1 MATMSGK
8 DEQEHQTSGR
18 KRSAPPPMDESHA
31 SDEERRLNEMLESP
45 EKRQRLL
52 KSPEK
57 RQRLLELFQE
67 TEDTQET
74 KDTGKDLSTPS
85 QRNIKR
91 EDGRREDLAVKYE
104 SCGDSDTPVDLLDNK
119 LKDIIQEHK
128 EARGESD
135 DTSTIAAPFLCVLQ
149 STGCGKTRA
158 ILELAK
164 TRRKLVY
171 LIMKPDTHNDG
182 SWQVPS
188 VIQQVKDRTD
198 DAEEEICEKIWSK
211 FFDALKECVTQEKY
225 NSREKLYKAQITP
238 EMALGEFYNDLE
250 KSWRKVTT
258 PDFSRVRPALKPGNN
273 SPSSSLDMQSAG
285 QNSDSDHSPQSKKV
299 RFLYTN
305 AAPITEESLTVCF
318 DEVSALKENSFRAL
332 RRTAKHA
339 GILAVYTDTAASI
352 CQVMNPNDHS
362 SSTKGGTLGNFGAPL
377 FQWNTNDLLWSM
389 DSEKYD
395 DYENLFSAGRP
406 RWRSHIDLCKR
417 AFKTA
422 ESPATKAIESL
433 INLATNLLSREKG
446 DMLDNQET
454 NELTVRS
461 FPKLTRVK
469 PGMLALFLCRF
480 SLGPRS
486 KLSKLL
492 VKHSLATVIGVSEDR
507 EVVCS
512 SYPSE
517 PVLAE
522 ASSRFTQNEKN
533 LNTVLDNIEAAF
545 HNNNK
550 LLDPPRGDLGEMCAA
565 AILGYA
571 MDHVRK
577 KKNHEYMSQTV
588 KLGDFLSLFV
598 DGEDG
603 LPNNEMNSMA
613 ENWSINVTHFIRPS
627 WAPSGKDLKI
637 MWQRRMGYYV
647 PGGAPGLDLLIAIQD
662 DSTKQY
668 GTLRVQVK
676 NYTDTIC
683 KSTREKFLERL
694 RPWKCPPSVENEGL
708 SVSLLLS
715 VNDIDKCCRVLRNSK
730 LSKAEPPVLQ
740 IATCFPTAADSP
752 LIAVSKKLKNICTQ
766 NTSQYVDCDL
776 PACEEVI
783 RRSLFDD

>member
-8 DEQEHQTSGR
+8 EEEEEEHQTSGR
-18 KRSAPPPMDESHA
+18 KRSSAPTDESSI
-31 SDEERRLNEMLESP
+31 SDEEARSF
-45 EKRQRLL
+45 EKRFDEML
-52 KSPEK
+52 KSPES
-57 RQRLLELFQE
+57 RQLLLGLLQE
-67 TEDTQET
+67 IEDKQET
-74 KDTGKDLSTPS
+74 KE
-85 QRNIKR
+85 RNIKR
-91 EDGRREDLAVKYE
+91 EDGKREDLAVKYE

-119 LKDIIQEHK
+119 LKEIIQEHK
-128 EARGESD
+128 EARGVSD
-135 DTSTIAAPFLCVLQ
+135 DTSSTIAAPFLCVLQ

-164 TRRKLVY
+164 TKRKLVY
-171 LIMKPDTHNDG
+171 LIMKPDRNHDG
-182 SWQVPS
+182 SWQVPP
-188 VIQQVKDRTD
+188 VIQEVIDRTKV
-198 DAEEEICEKIWSK
+198 AEEEICEKIWSK
-211 FFDALKECVTQEKY
+211 FFDALKECVDQEKY
-225 NSREKLYKAQITP
+225 NSRDKLYNAQITP
-238 EMALGEFYNDLE
+238 EMTLGEFYNDLE
-250 KSWRKVTT
+250 KSWRKVMTQKV
-258 PDFSRVRPALKPGNN
+258 SRARPALKHGND

-285 QNSDSDHSPQSKKV
+285 QNSGDSDHSPPIKKV
-299 RFLYTN
+299 RFSADYTN
-305 AAPITEESLTVCF
+305 AVPITEESLTACF
-318 DEVSALKENSFRAL
+318 DEVSALEEKSIRAL
-332 RRTAKHA
+332 CRTAKHA
-339 GILAVYTDTAASI
+339 GILAIYTDTAASI

-362 SSTKGGTLGNFGAPL
+362 SSAKGGTLGNFGAPL
-377 FQWNTNDLLWSM
+377 FQWNTNDVLWSM

-422 ESPATKAIESL
+422 ESPAKKAIKSL
-433 INLATNLLSREKG
+433 INLATNLLSRESG
-446 DMLDNQET
+446 ET
-454 NELTVRS
+454 LEDEEANDLEVRS

-522 ASSRFTQNEKN
+522 ASARFTKDERN
-533 LNTVLDNIEAAF
+533 LNSVLENIEAAF
-545 HNNNK
+545 HNDNK

-571 MDHVRK
+571 MDHVRT
-577 KKNHEYMSQTV
+577 KNRHKYMSQSV
-588 KLGDFLSLFV
+588 ELGDLLSLFV
-598 DGEDG
+598 VGEDG
-603 LPNNEMNSMA
+603 LPNNELNITA
-613 ENWSINVTHFIRPS
+613 KNWSINFTHFIRPS
-627 WAPSGKDLKI
+627 WAPSGKDLNL

-647 PGGAPGLDLLIAIQD
+647 PDGTLGLDLLIAIQD

-676 NYTDTIC
+676 NYSDTIC
-683 KSTREKFLERL
+683 KSAREKFLENL
-694 RPWKCPPSVENEGL
+694 LPWKCPPSVENEGL

-715 VNDIDKCCRVLRNSK
+715 VNIMDKCCHVLRNSK
-730 LSKAEPPVLQ
+730 RSKAEPPVLQ

-766 NTSQYVDCDL
+766 NTSQYVDCDF
-776 PACEEVI
+776 PACEEEI
-783 RRSLFDD
+783 RRSLFDN